1 MTKKYSVTL
10 YLILILLVVNS
21 KEIFC
26 QNDFSAGVYGGGGN
40 ITGNS
45 FSQGSFTVSIFVE
58 SGFEIIPN
66 VTPRLSFLYAQDFD
80 AILPNTR
87 DKYYSLL
94 YGINLKGIT
103 TQYFEHKIFL
113 EEGVGLLALND
124 RMFSD
129 TNVWD
134 YGTVLSVLIGL
145 DFRDFNLKG
154 IKLGLG
160 IEYGLTFNNTLANYY
175 SLHLQF
181 QYAM

>member
-1 MTKKYSVTL
+1 MIKKYSITL
-10 YLILILLVVNS
+10 CLILILVAVNS

-26 QNDFSAGVYGGGGN
+26 QNDFSAGFYAGGGL

-45 FSQGSFTVSIFVE
+45 FSQGSFSFSVFVE

-66 VTPRLSFLYAQDFD
+66 VTPRLSFLYTQDFNS
-80 AILPNTR
+80 ILPDTR
-87 DKYYSLL
+87 DKYYPFLM
-94 YGINLKGIT
+94 GIDLKGIT
-103 TQYFEHKIFL
+103 TQYFDNKIFL

-134 YGTVLSVLIGL
+134 YGTVLSVLIGM

-160 IEYGLTFNNTLANYY
+160 TEYGLTFNNTLANYY
-175 SLHLQF
+175 SLHLQM

>member
-1 MTKKYSVTL
+1 MTKKYSAIVC
-10 YLILILLVVNS
+10 LILILVSVNS

-26 QNDFSAGVYGGGGN
+26 QNDFSAGVFAGGGL
-40 ITGNS
+40 IAGNS
-45 FSQGSFTVSIFVE
+45 FSQGSFSFSVFIE
-58 SGFEIIPN
+58 SDFEIIPN
-66 VTPRLSFLYAQDFD
+66 VTPRLSLLYAQDFN
-80 AILPNTR
+80 AILPDTR
-87 DKYYSLL
+87 DKYYSFLK
-94 YGINLKGIT
+94 GISLKGIT
-103 TQYFEHKIFL
+103 TQYFEHNIFL

-145 DFRDFNLKG
+145 DFRNFNLKG

-160 IEYGLTFNNTLANYY
+160 TEYGLTFNNTLANYY

-181 QYAM
+181 HYAM

>member
-1 MTKKYSVTL
+1 MTKKYSITL
-10 YLILILLVVNS
+10 CLILILLGVNS

-26 QNDFSAGVYGGGGN
+26 QNDFSAGIYAGGGL

-45 FSQGSFTVSIFVE
+45 FSQSSFNVSIFVE

-94 YGINLKGIT
+94 NGINLKGIT
-103 TQYFEHKIFL
+103 SQYFEHSIFL

-124 RMFSD
+124 RIFSD

-134 YGTVLSVLIGL
+134 YGTVLSVLIGVDL
-145 DFRDFNLKG
+145 RDFNLKG

-175 SLHLQF
+175 SLYLQM